1 MLSGHLEGNDKLV
14 IFNLSINY
22 MLLICLFTELFL
34 SGDSQLVPMLVLG
47 LYGVKHITSAS
58 KELDPSWKQQEVNF

>member
-1 MLSGHLEGNDKLV
+1 
-14 IFNLSINY
+14 